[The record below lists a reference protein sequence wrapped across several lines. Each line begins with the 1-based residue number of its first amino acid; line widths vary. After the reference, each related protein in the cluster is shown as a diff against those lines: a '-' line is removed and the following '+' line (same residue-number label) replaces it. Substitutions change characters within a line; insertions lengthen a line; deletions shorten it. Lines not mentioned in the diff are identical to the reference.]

1 MSQVQICTNN
11 NRVEKVV
18 SLLQPHNVYLF
29 AEEEHTDS
37 NDSWAQIGTPE
48 PAQYVSICKN
58 YACVSGP
65 GRALHSRTLGQ
76 KNAIWRRLPYR
87 ALHLELS
94 PGGKLVWKVDFGVAA
109 ALINTST
116 QGDNYNIDL

>member
-1 MSQVQICTNN
+1 M
-11 NRVEKVV
+11 V
-18 SLLQPHNVYLF
+18 SLLLPHIVYWF

-37 NDSWAQIGTPE
+37 NDSWAQVGTPE
-48 PAQYVSICKN
+48 PAQYVSICQN

-116 QGDNYNIDL
+116 QGSYNIDL